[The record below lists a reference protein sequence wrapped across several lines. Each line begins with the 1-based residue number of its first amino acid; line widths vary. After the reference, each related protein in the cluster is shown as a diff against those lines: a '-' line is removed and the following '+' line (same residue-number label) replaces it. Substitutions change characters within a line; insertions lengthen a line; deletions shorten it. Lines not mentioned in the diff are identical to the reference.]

1 MEKFKLGGQV
11 GPWISASPV
20 SQILEFEVNIDDFKR
35 EFNTPELR
43 WYYYN
48 YLAFLKVSLKERHA
62 FMSLTSDCPEC
73 YDRGVIPNWDFKS
86 DKSWCSCE
94 AARLIRELPFDK
106 EP

>member
-1 MEKFKLGGQV
+1 
-11 GPWISASPV
+11 
-20 SQILEFEVNIDDFKR
+20 
-35 EFNTPELR
+35 
-43 WYYYN
+43 
-48 YLAFLKVSLKERHA
+48 
-62 FMSLTSDCPEC
+62 MSLTSDCPEC